1 MEQLVQ
7 LLKTSHLIHSWQ
19 INNTF
24 SSFLVLVENIKA
36 FTGVQL
42 CFSTVLRKHC
52 SVVQTLQ
59 LQFEGMHGERL
70 DVFIVWFQLFEAF
83 IVKWI
88 SLCIVQ

>member
-42 CFSTVLRKHC
+42 CFSTLLCKHC
-52 SVVQTLQ
+52 SY
-59 LQFEGMHGERL
+59 
-70 DVFIVWFQLFEAF
+70 
-83 IVKWI
+83 
-88 SLCIVQ
+88 SLKACMESG

>member
-42 CFSTVLRKHC
+42 CFSTLLCKHC

-59 LQFEGMHGERL
+59 CCANIAVLCKHCSY
-70 DVFIVWFQLFEAF
+70 
-83 IVKWI
+83 
-88 SLCIVQ
+88 SLKACMESG